1 MKKTNF
7 WDDALSET
15 TSLEAQVEWMDGL
28 KLDEAPCGTSVMIS
42 PSISAVRKR
51 GGWCL
56 KRNGRSI
63 ISKSMAKKASSMPGV
78 TRTKTKNVYLWT
90 DQSLW
95 MGPILW
101 VRKDGALRFPSLDA
115 ARRFAERRLA

>member
-1 MKKTNF
+1 MKKTIF

-28 KLDEAPCGTSVMIS
+28 HLDEAPCGTSVRIS
-42 PSISAVRKR
+42 PSISAVRKK

-56 KRNGRSI
+56 KRNGHSI

-78 TRTKTKNVYLWT
+78 TRTKTKNVYMWT

-101 VRKDGALRFPSLDA
+101 VRKDGALRFPSLDS
-115 ARRFAERRLA
+115 ARRFAERRLR

>member
-7 WDDALSET
+7 WDDALDET

-28 KLDEAPCGTSVMIS
+28 KLDEAPCGTSVRIS

-51 GGWCL
+51 GGWCI
-56 KRNGRSI
+56 KRNGCSI
-63 ISKSMAKKASSMPGV
+63 LSKSMAKKAASMPGV
-78 TRTKTKNVYLWT
+78 TRTKDKDIYLWT

-95 MGPILW
+95 MGPIMW

-115 ARRFAERRLA
+115 ARRFAERRLQ

>member
-1 MKKTNF
+1 MKKNF
-7 WDDALSET
+7 WDDAMNET

-42 PSISAVRKR
+42 DTISAVRKK

-56 KRNGRSI
+56 KRHGHSI
-63 ISKSMAKKASSMPGV
+63 ISKSMAKKAAAMPGV
-78 TRTKTKNVYLWT
+78 TRTKDKDVYLWT

-95 MGPILW
+95 LGPIMW
-101 VRKDGALRFPSLDA
+101 VRKDGALRFPSLDS
-115 ARRFAERRLA
+115 ARRFAERRLQ

>member
-15 TSLEAQVEWMDGL
+15 TSLEAQVEWMDVL
-28 KLDEAPCGTSVMIS
+28 KLDEAPCGTSVRIS
-42 PSISAVRKR
+42 DTISAVRKR

-56 KRNGRSI
+56 KRHGHSI
-63 ISKSMAKKASSMPGV
+63 LSKSMAKKAASMPGV
-78 TRTKTKNVYLWT
+78 TRTKDKDIYLWT

-95 MGPILW
+95 MGPIMW